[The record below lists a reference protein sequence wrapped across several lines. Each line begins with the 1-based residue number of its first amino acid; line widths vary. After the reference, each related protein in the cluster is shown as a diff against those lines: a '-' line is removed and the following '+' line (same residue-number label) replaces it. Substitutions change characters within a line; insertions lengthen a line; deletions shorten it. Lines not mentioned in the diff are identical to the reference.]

1 MGRIISVANQK
12 GGVGKTTTSMNMGVG
27 LAKKG
32 KKVLLIDFDP
42 QASLT
47 TAFGFDNPDEINVTM
62 YDLIRLTIEEDE
74 LPPKEKFIKVVGEN
88 ISLIPCNIQL
98 SAAEATLVNTMS
110 REFVLKS
117 IIDQIKDD
125 YDYIIIDTLPSL
137 GMLNINSLVACDTV
151 IIPLSPEFLSAKG
164 LELFLMSIIRVKKKL
179 NSKLKIEGILLTMY
193 RTRTRLAKEVLN
205 MIIEAYGKEIHIFE
219 AKIPLSIKVGEA
231 AMNNKSI
238 LDYSPHNGA
247 AQAYKDFVDEVLKNG

>member
-42 QASLT
+42 QSSLT
-47 TAFGFDNPDEINVTM
+47 VALGFNNPDEIQVTM

-74 LPPKEKFIKVVGEN
+74 LPPKEKYIKSVGEN

-98 SAAEATLVNTMS
+98 SAAEATLVNTIS

-151 IIPLSPEFLSAKG
+151 IIPLSLEFMSAKG
-164 LELFLMSIIRVKKKL
+164 LELFLMNVVRVRKKL
-179 NSKLKIEGILLTMY
+179 NSNLKIEGILLTMY
-193 RTRTRLAKEVLN
+193 RTRTRLANEVLN
-205 MIIEAYGKEIHIFE
+205 MIVQAYGKDIHIFN
-219 AKIPLSIKVGEA
+219 AKISLSIKVGEA
-231 AMNNKSI
+231 VMNNKSV
-238 LDYSPHNGA
+238 LDYAPENAA
-247 AQAYKDFVDEVLKNG
+247 AQAYQEFVDEVLKNG